1 MMNLHQVQDQEE
13 DPSVLLLQL
22 NSPRRQAAMS
32 LSTHNESFRGKLK
45 SKLLE
50 RGVDNQSFS
59 QLVRQGHVAPF
70 MEDELQGTLSNG
82 SSADYK
88 VSVEEKGKKKRKSID
103 LLKQQFPSV
112 SRPAEE
118 AVNSAVGETSLI
130 KRRRKGA
137 LSIAVPDTAK
147 RTTRRGR
154 PPKYESSA
162 PSSSMG
168 PPVAESPWMFS
179 KGNPFENIV
188 CSDSKYPI

>member
-1 MMNLHQVQDQEE
+1 MNLHQVQDQEE

-59 QLVRQGHVAPF
+59 QLVRQGHVAAF

-82 SSADYK
+82 SSAHYK
-88 VSVEEKGKKKRKSID
+88 VAAEEKGKKKRKSID
-103 LLKQQFPSV
+103 LLKQQFPTIP
-112 SRPAEE
+112 RPNDEGTSTA
-118 AVNSAVGETSLI
+118 AGENSLI

-137 LSIAVPDTAK
+137 LKIAVPDTAP
-147 RTTRRGR
+147 RSNRRGR
-154 PPKYESSA
+154 PPKYESAA

-179 KGNPFENIV
+179 KGNPYENIV
-188 CSDSKYPI
+188 RLIVVPK